1 MSSDTGNCLA
11 IASDD
16 VLEKY
21 LSGTNDDGKFIYDRL
36 LKEYTGG
43 DASKEE
49 EAKAKINVV
58 LQQARAVNA
67 FRSGTDMATAEE
79 SNALLDK
86 YKGYIAE
93 TNEALTTIADAQS
106 KSVALAD
113 AIEVVKK
120 KKDQRVV
127 LAKDIL
133 GTEDVATYF
142 GIELSDEDVSVV

>member
-1 MSSDTGNCLA
+1 
-11 IASDD
+11 
-16 VLEKY
+16 
-21 LSGTNDDGKFIYDRL
+21 
-36 LKEYTGG
+36 
-43 DASKEE
+43 
-49 EAKAKINVV
+49 
-58 LQQARAVNA
+58 
-67 FRSGTDMATAEE
+67 MATAEE

-113 AIEVVKK
+113 AIEVVKQ

-142 GIELSDEDVSVV
+142 GIELSEEDASALNTLTVSQLFGRLELLKSKAELAKAAAEKKLQTLKDTDLQSIKDAIDAKFAVSERNLLRQEIRQLSNRNRE